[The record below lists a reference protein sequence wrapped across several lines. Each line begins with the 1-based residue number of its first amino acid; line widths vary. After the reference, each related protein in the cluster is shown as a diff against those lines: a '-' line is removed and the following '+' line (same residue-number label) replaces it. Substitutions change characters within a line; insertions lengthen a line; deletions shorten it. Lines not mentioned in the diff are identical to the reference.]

1 MSRMVD
7 IQALLRAIEL
17 CRTATQTAGEE
28 SASQTAGDES
38 EKDILSGK
46 RDARHPALDCDDAA
60 SSDEDWIEAD
70 ARPASPSRRSREVQ
84 LLEEIKTSVKNL
96 SLQVTALKKERRQ
109 STNTSPNKIR
119 DTERAILLSMFPTS
133 TECQHRTKLNYGNG
147 QGHGLKCPDCN
158 VKVFRCNKNDE
169 ISIKVP
175 GQ

>member
-1 MSRMVD
+1 MVD

-17 CRTATQTAGEE
+17 CHTATQTAGEE
-28 SASQTAGDES
+28 SES

-46 RDARHPALDCDDAA
+46 HDDAA
-60 SSDEDWIEAD
+60 SSDEEWIEAAD
-70 ARPASPSRRSREVQ
+70 TRPASPSRRSREVQ

-147 QGHGLKCPDCN
+147 QGHGLKCCDCK

-169 ISIKVP
+169 IKITVP

>member
-1 MSRMVD
+1 MSRTMVD

-17 CRTATQTAGEE
+17 CHTATQTAGEE
-28 SASQTAGDES
+28 SES

-46 RDARHPALDCDDAA
+46 HDDAA
-60 SSDEDWIEAD
+60 SSDEEWIEAAD
-70 ARPASPSRRSREVQ
+70 TRPASPSRRSREVQ

-119 DTERAILLSMFPTS
+119 DTERAILMSMFPTS
-133 TECQHRTKLNYGNG
+133 TACQHRTKLNYGNG